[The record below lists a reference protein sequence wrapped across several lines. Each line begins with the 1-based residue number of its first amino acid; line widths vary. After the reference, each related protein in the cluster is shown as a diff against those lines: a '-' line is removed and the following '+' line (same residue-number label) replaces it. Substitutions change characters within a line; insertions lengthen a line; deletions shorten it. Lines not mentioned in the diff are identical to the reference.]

1 MVEGSWEPEFDWI
14 TDHLAVGGFFPC
26 EQAAHLAQAH
36 GVRAVVDLRGEDC
49 DDWALLTAAGIRF
62 LHLPT
67 PDLLPVSV
75 AMLDQGV
82 VFARDHLERG
92 ERVLIHCQHG
102 IGRSALLAL
111 CVLVDGGL
119 DPMAALNLAKDAR
132 ERISPSPEQF
142 EGWCRW
148 LRAHDHPVPTMH
160 EFGCVA
166 YRHLAKS

>member
-1 MVEGSWEPEFDWI
+1 MGEGGWQPEFDWI
-14 TDHLAVGGFFPC
+14 TDHLALGACFPC

-36 GVRAVVDLRGEDC
+36 GVRAVVDLRSEDC
-49 DDWALLTAAGIRF
+49 DDEALLTEAGIRF

-67 PDLLPVSV
+67 PDLQPVSV

-82 VFARDHLERG
+82 AFAGHHLQRG

-111 CVLVDGGL
+111 CVLVDRGL
-119 DPMAALNLAKDAR
+119 EPMAALSLARDAR
-132 ERISPSPEQF
+132 ERVSPSPAQF

-148 LRAHDHPVPTMH
+148 LQAHGHPAPTMH

-166 YRHLAKS
+166 YRHLARG